1 MSLNIFIF
9 LCILESC
16 SFINAQTT
24 HISVFVNGDAF
35 PISAAWVDSAQSHSE
50 LMTIRYKITG
60 AHSYGS
66 EITTMIRLPQVLTVQ
81 QVIEQVLLYYFML
94 EEETAK
100 NNEQLYIYPYFT
112 EQDQQPP
119 IRVKYQSGT
128 LKVDLKEWK
137 TVQRPKLPS
146 PEEREIYNQIVENF
160 FHEVQE
166 YNTMST
172 DRFQKIAQKNNIPV
186 ERVRK
191 IYEDVILWNLTR

>member
-1 MSLNIFIF
+1 MRLNIY
-9 LCILESC
+9 ILLWVVESFT
-16 SFINAQTT
+16 SSHAQNTN
-24 HISVFVNGDAF
+24 ISVFINGDAY
-35 PISAAWVDSAQSHSE
+35 PISAAWVDSAQSQSE
-50 LMTIRYKITG
+50 LMTIRYNITG

-66 EITTMIRLPQVLTVQ
+66 EVTTMIRLPQVLTVQ

-94 EEETAK
+94 EEETLK

-112 EQDQQPP
+112 DQAQQPA
-119 IRVKYQSGT
+119 IRVRYLSGT

-137 TVQRPKLPS
+137 TVRRPKLPT
-146 PEEREIYNQIVENF
+146 PEEREIYNQIIEDF
-160 FHEVQE
+160 FNEIQE
-166 YNTMST
+166 YNSMSN